1 MGISEKIGEN
11 KKANNMTVLQQQ
23 RWDSLLEKYYKAADE
38 NNLDKKMIDTIFKA
52 IHQASINVQSQIVN
66 EK

>member
-1 MGISEKIGEN
+1 
-11 KKANNMTVLQQQ
+11 MTVLQQQ